1 MVNAPELSAHLMFM
15 DWSPNVKQ
23 LRGFIRISVALIA
36 ISSLLYFESC
46 EIFDKP
52 ECPCKINNPDMFTDV
67 LKVLHDTL
75 FGFILINAI
84 SCYSFYSI
92 GLCFLNYSIVFFL
105 MLLVIG
111 MLTVSVYCGC
121 MSNEFCHIRLYTV
134 LQSLMSIVAI
144 MFVGRLSFAL
154 QYRDLKLNQAVIVAT
169 YGESTFSQPRKYF
182 AVSFS

>member
-52 ECPCKINNPDMFTDV
+52 ECPCKINNPD
-67 LKVLHDTL
+67 
-75 FGFILINAI
+75 I
-84 SCYSFYSI
+84 I

-121 MSNEFCHIRLYTV
+121 MANEFCHIRLYTV